1 MTTREPFRI
10 SHVVNA
16 PIKKVWQAWTIQSQL
31 EKWWGPVGLE
41 MHVAKADV
49 RTGGKFHYQMASH
62 PAASEKFEVWGA
74 FDYLEVEEEQR
85 IVFVN
90 YFSNEAGEKARHYMN
105 PEWPL
110 EVKSTLTFVEDG
122 DKTLLHLEGGPINAA
137 PNEEAVYY
145 ENLESMRIGFSG
157 TFSQL
162 DDFLAG
168 Q

>member
-49 RTGGKFHYQMASH
+49 RPGGKFHYQMSSH
-62 PAASEKFEVWGA
+62 PAASEKFEVWGG

-90 YFSNEAGEKARHYMN
+90 YFRC
-105 PEWPL
+105 
-110 EVKSTLTFVEDG
+110 
-122 DKTLLHLEGGPINAA
+122 I
-137 PNEEAVYY
+137 
-145 ENLESMRIGFSG
+145 FSKVLWCCWSYFRNYLG
-157 TFSQL
+157 L
-162 DDFLAG
+162 G
-168 Q
+168 C